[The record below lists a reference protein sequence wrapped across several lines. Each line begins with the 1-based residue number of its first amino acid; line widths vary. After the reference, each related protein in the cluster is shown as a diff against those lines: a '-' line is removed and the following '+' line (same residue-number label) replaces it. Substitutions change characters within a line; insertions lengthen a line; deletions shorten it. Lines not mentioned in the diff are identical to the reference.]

1 MEFVNRREFKKSGL
15 GYLYKISLAVANAG
29 SVERRFSSLTGLR
42 GRFRA
47 HAALH
52 EHAVRRDVPG
62 GSGARQE
69 EAVGGARH
77 PGGAQQGL
85 PGDALRHLHRF
96 RLTSGQKCSKIKRT
110 PYFTVRA
117 FSLRYVLQT
126 LRLTSS
132 LGVLKT
138 VEFRRNRC
146 ISIK

>member
-1 MEFVNRREFKKSGL
+1 MQCMEMRHST
-15 GYLYKISLAVANAG
+15 
-29 SVERRFSSLTGLR
+29 LTGLR

-96 RLTSGQKCSKIKRT
+96 RLTSGQKNYKNEKILVIGLMI
-110 PYFTVRA
+110 YLFFTVRA
-117 FSLRYVLQT
+117 NLLRNSKQ
-126 LRLTSS
+126 
-132 LGVLKT
+132 
-138 VEFRRNRC
+138 
-146 ISIK
+146 

>member
-1 MEFVNRREFKKSGL
+1 MEMRHST
-15 GYLYKISLAVANAG
+15 
-29 SVERRFSSLTGLR
+29 LTGFR

-62 GSGARQE
+62 GAGARQE

-96 RLTSGQKCSKIKRT
+96 RLTSGQTFKKSKETRV
-110 PYFTVRA
+110 FHTVGA
-117 FSLRYVLQT
+117 TLLRY
-126 LRLTSS
+126 
-132 LGVLKT
+132 
-138 VEFRRNRC
+138 
-146 ISIK
+146 